1 MIQTNQWGLKLTVN
15 GTATVVGHRVDSNLF
30 RHTLGLELGDFPRMK
45 YDDAMRFY
53 GSDKPDLRFDMVF
66 VELNEVV
73 KNKGFSIFDEAEL
86 IIGIK
91 VPGKADMTRKQIDE
105 LTDWVKRPQIGAKG

>member
-1 MIQTNQWGLKLTVN
+1 
-15 GTATVVGHRVDSNLF
+15 
-30 RHTLGLELGDFPRMK
+30 
-45 YDDAMRFY
+45 
-53 GSDKPDLRFDMVF
+53 MVF

-105 LTDWVKRPQIGAKG
+105 LTDWVKRPQIGAKGLVSVRYN